1 MNVKREKGKEYILGD
16 RGKWNINVSRR
27 ILFATLE
34 SVNKKKILEIKK
46 DKFVL
51 AYQRYLHK

>member
-1 MNVKREKGKEYILGD
+1 MNMRSGKGKEYNLGD
-16 RGKWNINVSRR
+16 REIWNFNASRR
-27 ILFATLE
+27 LLFDTRE
-34 SVNKKKILEIKK
+34 SVNKKMLEIKK

>member
-1 MNVKREKGKEYILGD
+1 MNMGSGKGKEYNLGD
-16 RGKWNINVSRR
+16 REIWNFNASRR
-27 ILFATLE
+27 LLFDTRE
-34 SVNKKKILEIKK
+34 SVNKKMLEIKK

>member
-1 MNVKREKGKEYILGD
+1 MNMGSGKGKEYNLGD
-16 RGKWNINVSRR
+16 REIWNFNASRR
-27 ILFATLE
+27 LLFDTLE
-34 SVNKKKILEIKK
+34 SVNKKKTLEIKK

>member
-1 MNVKREKGKEYILGD
+1 MRSGKGKEYNLGD
-16 RGKWNINVSRR
+16 REIWNFNASRKL
-27 ILFATLE
+27 LFDTLE
-34 SVNKKKILEIKK
+34 SVNKKKTLEIKK